1 MAVAVIVEIP
11 SIEAYETV
19 NEKMFGKKRPTEP
32 IDGNII
38 HTIGEGPNGIR
49 IVDVW
54 ESRDAFDTFFTERV
68 APAMEEAGVPMEG
81 PRPEIIEIVHM
92 TVNEE
97 ARV

>member
-1 MAVAVIVEIP
+1 MAVTVIVGIP

-19 NEKMFGKKRPTEP
+19 NETMFGKKRPTEP
-32 IDGNII
+32 IEGNII

-49 IVDVW
+49 VVDVW
-54 ESRDAFDTFFTERV
+54 ESREAFDTFFAERV
-68 APAMEEAGVPMEG
+68 APAMQEAGIPMEG
-81 PRPEIIEIVHM
+81 PPPEIIEIVHM